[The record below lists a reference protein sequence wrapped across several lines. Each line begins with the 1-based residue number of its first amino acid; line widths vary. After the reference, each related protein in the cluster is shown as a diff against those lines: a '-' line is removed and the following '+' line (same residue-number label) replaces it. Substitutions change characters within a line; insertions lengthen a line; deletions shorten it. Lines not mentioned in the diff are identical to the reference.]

1 MKEIVMDIG
10 SALVLG
16 GFVTMV
22 CVWMMILGAWV

>member
-16 GFVTMV
+16 GFVVMIS
-22 CVWMMILGAWV
+22 VWMMILGA